1 VSGDKRSTGSKLAE
15 PRDVAA
21 LKYRSPEPIPGPVID
36 PSLSPLPSPGDPG
49 ALTRLRG
56 LLEAARAVR
65 AGGDLQPLL
74 EAIARVISVSLGF
87 RTVVINLHRPAW
99 DDFEVVV
106 VHGSDAAR
114 RVLLGTTR
122 SWAGWQALLDP
133 RFERSG
139 TYLIPAGEFD
149 WDGEGIVSYVPPDVP
164 AAAPGEWHPE
174 DGLMVPLR
182 SSTGRLLG
190 IVSVDEPF
198 DGRRP
203 SNLQLEVLAAVCGHA
218 ALAVE
223 HGQAAAEA
231 DRQRAAVQH
240 LLRVSAR
247 LTGRRSV
254 EEMLF
259 AVCAGIREAL
269 GFQRVIVALTEGPD
283 HRLMVRSSVG
293 WSEDEL
299 AALPPVP
306 LSAIS
311 RLLRPEHQ
319 REGCVLLT
327 RDEGELLTPPD
338 LHGLHQGR
346 RNGRGPLAWQ
356 NHWLLVP
363 LHDRDGAFTGIVWV
377 DEPEDCLIPTIEG
390 LQALRAFANQAISAV
405 ESTRQLEHLR
415 HLAVHDP
422 LTGLRN
428 RRDLE
433 PRIEEE
439 MRRSDAVSVLVCE
452 VDGLAR
458 VTEALGPEAG
468 DDVLRRFAGV
478 LSRSTRDSDVP
489 TRLEGDEF
497 ALVLRDTDRVA
508 ALAVAERVR
517 AAVRDE
523 FSDLSVPLSVSVG
536 LAATGTDLESAAAV
550 LGAAH
555 RALDA
560 ARILGLDR
568 AVAYDPS
575 TVGLVDALRGAEP
588 GSSAQLAA
596 ALLLAETL
604 DDRDPATAHHAH
616 TVGALAEQTGRHL
629 GWPAERV
636 ERLRAAG
643 MLHDIGKLGISD
655 AILLKAGAL
664 DADEWREI
672 RRHPELG
679 AEILEHANL
688 PDIAAWVRAHHER
701 VDGTGYPAGL
711 AGPSIPP
718 EARILAVA
726 DAYEA
731 MTADRPYRAGIGP
744 DAAEAELRRGAGTQ
758 FDSEVVEALLEA
770 VADGDDALPSPV

>member
-1 VSGDKRSTGSKLAE
+1 VT
-15 PRDVAA
+15 
-21 LKYRSPEPIPGPVID
+21 D
-36 PSLSPLPSPGDPG
+36 PSHSPLPAPGAPG

-65 AGGDLQPLL
+65 AGGDLHPLL

-106 VHGSDAAR
+106 VHGSDEAR
-114 RVLLGTTR
+114 RLLLGTSR
-122 SWAGWQALLDP
+122 SWAGWQSLLDP
-133 RFERSG
+133 RFERRG

-149 WDGEGIVSYVPPDVP
+149 WDAEGVVSYVPP
-164 AAAPGEWHPE
+164 AAHATAGDPGEWHPE

-190 IVSVDEPF
+190 IVSVDEPI

-203 SNLQLEVLAAVCGHA
+203 PDLQLEVLAAVCGHA

-223 HGQAAAEA
+223 HAQATAEA

-283 HRLMVRSSVG
+283 HRLMVRSSAG
-293 WSEDEL
+293 WSEEEI

-327 RDEGELLTPPD
+327 REEAEVLTPPE
-338 LHGLHQGR
+338 LHGLHRGR

-356 NHWLLVP
+356 NHWLIVP
-363 LHDRDGAFTGIVWV
+363 LHDRDGAFNGIVWV

-415 HLAVHDP
+415 HLAAHDP

-428 RRDLE
+428 HRDLE
-433 PRIEEE
+433 PRIADE
-439 MRRSDAVSVLVCE
+439 MGRSAAVSVLVCE
-452 VDGLAR
+452 LDGLRR
-458 VTEALGPEAG
+458 VTDALGPEAG
-468 DDVLRRFAGV
+468 DDALRRFADV
-478 LSRSTRDSDVP
+478 LSRTTRGSDVP

-508 ALAVAERVR
+508 ALAVGERLR
-517 AAVRDE
+517 AAVREE
-523 FSDLSVPLSVSVG
+523 FADLAVPVSVSIG
-536 LAATGTDLESAAAV
+536 LAATGTDLDSAAEV

-555 RALDA
+555 QALDA
-560 ARILGLDR
+560 ARRLGPDR
-568 AVAYDPS
+568 AVAYHPS
-575 TVGLVDALRGAEP
+575 TLGLLDALRDAKP
-588 GSSAQLAA
+588 GSGEQLAA
-596 ALLLAETL
+596 AILLAETL
-604 DDRDPATAHHAH
+604 DLRDPATAHHAE
-616 TVGALAEQTGRHL
+616 TVGVLAERTGRHL
-629 GWPAERV
+629 GWPTERV
-636 ERLRAAG
+636 QRLRAAG
-643 MLHDIGKLGISD
+643 VLHDIGKLGITD
-655 AILLKAGAL
+655 DILLKPGSL

-679 AEILEHANL
+679 AAILEHANL

-711 AGPSIPP
+711 RGSAIPA
-718 EARILAVA
+718 EARVLAVA

-731 MTADRPYRAGIGP
+731 MTADRPYRASIGA
-744 DAAEAELRRGAGTQ
+744 DAAEAELRRNAGTQ
-758 FDSEVVEALLEA
+758 FDSAVVEALLEA
-770 VADGDDALPSPV
+770 VDDGDDGVPSPV

>member
-1 VSGDKRSTGSKLAE
+1 
-15 PRDVAA
+15 
-21 LKYRSPEPIPGPVID
+21 VID
-36 PSLSPLPSPGDPG
+36 PSLSPLSSPGDPG

-65 AGGDLQPLL
+65 AGGDVHPLL

-106 VHGSDAAR
+106 VHGSDEAR

-133 RFERSG
+133 RFERRG

-149 WDGEGIVSYVPPDVP
+149 WDAEGVVSYVPPDLP
-164 AAAPGEWHPE
+164 GAAPGEWHPE
-174 DGLMVPLR
+174 DGLMVPMR

-190 IVSVDEPF
+190 IVSVDEPI

-203 SNLQLEVLAAVCGHA
+203 ADIQLEVLAAVCGHA

-223 HGQAAAEA
+223 HAQAAAEA
-231 DRQRAAVQH
+231 DRHRAAVQH

-283 HRLMVRSSVG
+283 HRLMVRSSAG
-293 WSEDEL
+293 WSEDEI

-306 LSAIS
+306 LSAVS

-319 REGCVLLT
+319 REGCILLA
-327 RDEGELLTPPD
+327 REEAEVLTPPE
-338 LHGLHQGR
+338 LHGLHRGR

-377 DEPEDCLIPTIEG
+377 DEPDDCLIPTIEG

-415 HLAVHDP
+415 HLAAHDS

-428 RRDLE
+428 HRDLE

-439 MRRSDAVSVLVCE
+439 MGRSAAVSVLVCE
-452 VDGLAR
+452 LDGVHR

-468 DDVLRRFAGV
+468 DDALRRFAE
-478 LSRSTRDSDVP
+478 LLRRTTRDSDVP
-489 TRLEGDEF
+489 TRLEGGEF

-508 ALAVAERVR
+508 ALAVAERLR
-517 AAVRDE
+517 AAVREE
-523 FSDLSVPLSVSVG
+523 FADLAVPLAVSVG
-536 LAATGTDLESAAAV
+536 LAATGTDLESAAEV

-560 ARILGLDR
+560 ARRLGPDR
-568 AVAYDPS
+568 AVAYHPS
-575 TVGLVDALRGAEP
+575 TVGLIDTLSDAPA
-588 GSSAQLAA
+588 GSGEQLAA
-596 ALLLAETL
+596 AILLAKTL
-604 DDRDPATAHHAH
+604 DLRDPATARHAQ
-616 TVGALAEQTGRHL
+616 TVAALAERTGRHL
-629 GWPAERV
+629 GWSAERV

-643 MLHDIGKLGISD
+643 VLHDIGKLGIPD

-664 DADEWREI
+664 DAEEWREI

-679 AEILEHANL
+679 AAILEHANL
-688 PDIAAWVRAHHER
+688 PDIAEWVRAHHER
-701 VDGTGYPAGL
+701 IDGTGYPAGI
-711 AGPSIPP
+711 AGPAIPI
-718 EARILAVA
+718 EARVLAVA

-731 MTADRPYRAGIGP
+731 MTADRPYRASIGP
-744 DAAEAELRRGAGTQ
+744 DAAEAELRRAAGTQ
-758 FDSEVVEALLEA
+758 FDSEVVEALLRA
-770 VADGDDALPSPV
+770 VGDGDDGLPSPV

>member
-1 VSGDKRSTGSKLAE
+1 
-15 PRDVAA
+15 
-21 LKYRSPEPIPGPVID
+21 VID
-36 PSLSPLPSPGDPG
+36 SSPSPLPSPGDPG

-87 RTVVINLHRPAW
+87 RTIVINLHRPAW

-106 VHGSDAAR
+106 VHGSDDAR

-133 RFERSG
+133 RFERAG

-149 WDGEGIVSYVPPDVP
+149 WDAEGIVSYVPPDAP
-164 AAAPGEWHPE
+164 GAGEAPGEWHPE

-190 IVSVDEPF
+190 IVSVDEPI

-203 SNLQLEVLAAVCGHA
+203 SDLQLEVLAAVCGHA

-223 HGQAAAEA
+223 HAQATAES
-231 DRQRAAVQH
+231 DRTRAAVQH

-259 AVCAGIREAL
+259 AVCGGIRDAL
-269 GFQRVIVALTEGPD
+269 GFQRVIVALTERPD

-293 WSEDEL
+293 WSEEEI
-299 AALPPVP
+299 AALPSVP

-327 RDEGELLTPPD
+327 RDEAELLTPAE
-338 LHGLHQGR
+338 LHGLHRGR

-356 NHWLLVP
+356 NHWLIVP

-377 DEPEDCLIPTIEG
+377 DEPEDCLVPTVED

-415 HLAVHDP
+415 HIAAHDG
-422 LTGLRN
+422 LTGLWN
-428 RRDLE
+428 QRDLE
-433 PRIEEE
+433 PRIEQE
-439 MRRSDAVSVLVCE
+439 MGRSDAVSVLVCE
-452 VDGLAR
+452 VDGLAT
-458 VTEALGPEAG
+458 VSDVHGTEAG
-468 DDVLRRFAGV
+468 DDALRRFAEI

-489 TRLEGDEF
+489 TRLAGDEF
-497 ALVLRDTDRVA
+497 ALVLRDTDRIA
-508 ALAVAERVR
+508 ALAVAERLR
-517 AAVRDE
+517 AAVREE
-523 FSDLSVPLSVSVG
+523 FSDLSVPLSVSIG
-536 LAATGTDLESAAAV
+536 LAATGTDLDSAAAV

-560 ARILGLDR
+560 ARVLGLDR
-568 AVAYDPS
+568 PVAYHPS
-575 TVGLVDALRGAEP
+575 NLGLLDALRDAQP
-588 GSSAQLAA
+588 GSSAQVAA
-596 ALLLAETL
+596 AILLAETL
-604 DDRDPATAHHAH
+604 DLRDPATAHHAQ

-629 GWPAERV
+629 GWDAARV
-636 ERLRAAG
+636 ERVRAAG
-643 MLHDIGKLGISD
+643 MLHDIGKLGIPD

-664 DADEWREI
+664 DADEWREM

-679 AEILEHANL
+679 AAILEHVNL

-711 AGPSIPP
+711 AGGAIPP
-718 EARILAVA
+718 EALVLAAA

-731 MTADRPYRAGIGP
+731 MTADRPYRARIGA
-744 DAAEAELRRGAGTQ
+744 DAAEAELRRAAGTQ
-758 FDSEVVEALLEA
+758 FDSDVVEALLEA